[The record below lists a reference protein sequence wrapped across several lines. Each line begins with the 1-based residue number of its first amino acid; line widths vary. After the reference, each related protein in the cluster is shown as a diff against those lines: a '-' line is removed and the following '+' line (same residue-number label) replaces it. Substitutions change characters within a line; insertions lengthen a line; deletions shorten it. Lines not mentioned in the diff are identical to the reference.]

1 MRLATAMHPLLDRPA
16 SINRSHHTPF
26 SIVLIHPNFDPVAIH
41 LGPLAV
47 RWYGL
52 MYLVAFIAAIVVA
65 RLRLKL
71 PHVAAQGWTVRDID
85 DMLFYGVLGTILGG
99 RLGYVLFY
107 KASYYFAHP
116 LDIFK
121 VWEGG
126 MSFHGGFLGVTLA
139 MVLFA
144 YQRKRTWLQVTDFVA
159 PMVPTGLAAGRFG
172 NFINGELWGRVT
184 DPNAP
189 WAMGFPGAANE
200 DIAWLAAHP
209 QQAVQWHLAQVFER
223 YHMLPRHPSE
233 LYEVVLEG
241 IALFIVMWLFTRK
254 PRPIG
259 AASALF
265 LIGYGLAR
273 FIVEFAREPDDFLGL
288 LALNLS
294 MGQWLSLPM
303 IVVGVILFV
312 WSYSRASR
320 QRDAASVTR

>member
-1 MRLATAMHPLLDRPA
+1 M
-16 SINRSHHTPF
+16 
-26 SIVLIHPNFDPVAIH
+26 LIHPNFDPVAIH

-52 MYLVAFIAAIVVA
+52 MYLVAFVSAIVIG
-65 RLRLKL
+65 RLRLRL
-71 PHVAAQGWTVRDID
+71 PHVASQGWTVKDID

-107 KASYYFAHP
+107 KASYYAAHP

-126 MSFHGGFLGVTLA
+126 MSFHGGFLGVTFA

-159 PMVPTGLAAGRFG
+159 PMVPLGLAAGRLG

-184 DPNAP
+184 DPKAP
-189 WAMGFPGAANE
+189 WAMLFQNSTNDDA
-200 DIAWLAAHP
+200 IWLAKNP
-209 QQAVQWHLAQVFER
+209 QLDARWRLTNIFEH
-223 YHMLPRHPSE
+223 YHMLPRHPSQ
-233 LYEVVLEG
+233 LYEIALEG
-241 IALFIVMWLFTRK
+241 IVLFVVMWTFSRK
-254 PRPIG
+254 PRPVG
-259 AASALF
+259 AVSALF

-273 FIVEFAREPDDFLGL
+273 FTVEFAREPDDYLGL
-288 LALNLS
+288 LALGFS

-303 IVVGVILFV
+303 ILAGIVMMV
-312 WSYSRASR
+312 WAYKRHRRVQAN
-320 QRDAASVTR
+320 AA

>member
-1 MRLATAMHPLLDRPA
+1 M
-16 SINRSHHTPF
+16 
-26 SIVLIHPNFDPVAIH
+26 LIHPNFDPVAIH

-52 MYLVAFIAAIVVA
+52 MYLVGFVLAIVVGRA
-65 RLRLKL
+65 RLRL
-71 PHVAAQGWTVRDID
+71 PHVAAQGWTARDID

-107 KASYYFAHP
+107 KPEYYFMHP

-121 VWEGG
+121 VWQGG

-139 MVLFA
+139 MILFA
-144 YQRKRTWLQVTDFVA
+144 WQRKRSWLQVTDFVA

-184 DPNAP
+184 DPHAP
-189 WAMGFPGAANE
+189 WAMGFQNAAP
-200 DIAWLAAHP
+200 DDALWLAAHP
-209 QQAVQWHLAQVFER
+209 DLAAKWHLADVFAQ

-233 LYEVVLEG
+233 LYEVALEG
-241 IALFIVMWLFTRK
+241 IALFIVLWFFSRK
-254 PRPIG
+254 PRPVG
-259 AASALF
+259 AASAVF
-265 LIGYGLAR
+265 LMGYGLAR

-288 LALNLS
+288 LALGFS

-303 IVVGVILFV
+303 IIVGAALFA
-312 WSYSRASR
+312 WSYRRAAKAPAR
-320 QRDAASVTR
+320 VAH

>member
-1 MRLATAMHPLLDRPA
+1 M
-16 SINRSHHTPF
+16 
-26 SIVLIHPNFDPVAIH
+26 LIHPNFDPIAIH

-52 MYLVAFIAAIVVA
+52 MYLVGFMLAVFIARM
-65 RLRLKL
+65 RLRF
-71 PHVAAQGWTVRDID
+71 PHVAAQGWTAKDID
-85 DMLFYGVLGTILGG
+85 DILFYGVLGTILGG

-107 KASYYFAHP
+107 KADYYFAHP

-121 VWEGG
+121 VWQGG

-159 PMVPTGLAAGRFG
+159 PMVPTGLAAGRLG

-184 DPNAP
+184 NPDAP
-189 WAMGFPGAANE
+189 WAMLFQNSTNDDAVWLVRHPQ
-200 DIAWLAAHP
+200 LAAK
-209 QQAVQWHLAQVFER
+209 WHLADIFAK

-233 LYEVVLEG
+233 LYEIALEG
-241 IALFIVMWLFTRK
+241 ITLFFVLWFFTRK
-254 PRPIG
+254 PRPVG
-259 AASALF
+259 AASAVF

-288 LALNLS
+288 LALGLS

-303 IVVGVILFV
+303 IVVGVALLV
-312 WSYSRASR
+312 WSYRRGRTAPAG
-320 QRDAASVTR
+320 AASN